1 MGGQLSSRPHG
12 RNHHLVSVGHP
23 ASLLGR
29 TPGATHALLDLHVH
43 RADVACLV
51 LSNPQLPVFG
61 WVHFLKQLVH
71 RLDCLQET
79 EKRGHSQRWQL
90 DHAAHAFVPVRAAFV
105 WGLRCAAGCENR
117 EPGPLSP
124 TLLLTGCALPS
135 RPQGWMKGQGG
146 LNAARCVISSSICSR
161 IYHH

>member
-61 WVHFLKQLVH
+61 WVYFLKQLVH

-90 DHAAHAFVPVRAAFV
+90 DRAAHAFVPVRAASYGASDV
-105 WGLRCAAGCENR
+105 QRAVRTGSLG
-117 EPGPLSP
+117 LSP
-124 TLLLTGCALPS
+124 PPCFSLGALYPLDL
-135 RPQGWMKGQGG
+135 RAG
-146 LNAARCVISSSICSR
+146 
-161 IYHH
+161 